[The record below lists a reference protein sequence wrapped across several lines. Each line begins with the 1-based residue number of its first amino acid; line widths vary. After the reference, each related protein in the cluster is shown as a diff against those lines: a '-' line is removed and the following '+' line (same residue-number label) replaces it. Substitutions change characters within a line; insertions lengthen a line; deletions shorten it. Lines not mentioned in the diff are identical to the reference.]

1 MTDRDERTGRPLIWE
16 SKRVC
21 FRLALIGYP
30 MASPPPPSI
39 PGGPPATATSDVE
52 RLWDLMLKQQ
62 EFSVSQ
68 FATSLIGEGALLF
81 AYGTISPLYDF
92 VRLIIAFLG
101 IGAALVLWAASFA
114 TREDSR
120 ATRKIL
126 VKLEPRLMRK
136 YEELRS
142 WRVTSR
148 WRYIYQSVTRLTIY
162 TNGLIALLW
171 FTIALYTIRWLVPLS
186 NTWFHWLI
194 SSETLTF
201 IIVAG
206 LIAAGVLWVSFRD
219 TPPQTEVA

>member
-1 MTDRDERTGRPLIWE
+1 M
-16 SKRVC
+16 
-21 FRLALIGYP
+21 
-30 MASPPPPSI
+30 
-39 PGGPPATATSDVE
+39 
-52 RLWDLMLKQQ
+52 
-62 EFSVSQ
+62 
-68 FATSLIGEGALLF
+68 
-81 AYGTISPLYDF
+81 
-92 VRLIIAFLG
+92 
-101 IGAALVLWAASFA
+101 
-114 TREDSR
+114 
-120 ATRKIL
+120 
-126 VKLEPRLMRK
+126 
-136 YEELRS
+136 
-142 WRVTSR
+142 TSR